1 MLQLPILDLLLIP
14 KSQLQPVG
22 LISSAWTG
30 VPFLANDEKTE
41 TMSDLIQVAYLA
53 ALFAEK

>member
-14 KSQLQPVG
+14 KSLLQSVG
-22 LISSAWTG
+22 LISLAWTG
-30 VPFLANDEKTE
+30 VPFWPMTRKTE
-41 TMSDLIQVAYLA
+41 AMLNLIQAVYLA